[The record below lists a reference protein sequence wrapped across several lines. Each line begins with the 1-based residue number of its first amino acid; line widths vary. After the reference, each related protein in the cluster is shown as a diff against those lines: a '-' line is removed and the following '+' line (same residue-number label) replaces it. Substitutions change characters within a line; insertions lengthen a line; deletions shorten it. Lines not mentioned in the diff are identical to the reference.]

1 MRNVQKEMK
10 QYIILIIGLL
20 VMGIG
25 IAMVTQAELGTTPI
39 ASIPYVLSLIFPLTI
54 GQFTIFLTV
63 LFVLVQVII
72 LRKDFPKFQ
81 YLQLLIGLVLGYF
94 IDLGMLIFSYY
105 HPSFYIE
112 KLILLV
118 VGCVMIALGVILQL
132 AANTI
137 LNPADGIIKVISMKY
152 ERNFGRLKIAF
163 DSFQVIIAALISFWA
178 FGDIQGIREGTIM
191 SAFLVGFFI
200 NRIRRIQQLYLKK
213 RQHVK

>member
-63 LFVLVQVII
+63 LFVLIQVII
-72 LRKDFPKFQ
+72 LREDFPKFQ
-81 YLQLLIGLVLGYF
+81 YLQLLIGFILGYF

-105 HPSFYIE
+105 HPSLYIE

-163 DSFQVIIAALISFWA
+163 DSLQVIIAALISFWT
-178 FGDIQGIREGTIM
+178 FGEIQGIREGTIM

-213 RQHVK
+213 DNI

>member
-1 MRNVQKEMK
+1 
-10 QYIILIIGLL
+10 
-20 VMGIG
+20 MGIG

>member
-1 MRNVQKEMK
+1 MQKEMK